1 MCLQAYQYHQSIT
14 IRKIVGLGWAP
25 GSLAIAEF
33 TVILQNRLDEW
44 RVGKLLERLMWLM
57 MKRHTT

>member
-44 RVGKLLERLMWLM
+44 RVGKLLERLM
-57 MKRHTT
+57 